1 MFRWIGLVTF
11 DLDSI
16 SDTVKGIELW
26 NIDTS
31 HMIDI
36 IDSLVVPYQYMDDYE
51 Q

>member
-26 NIDTS
+26 NIDTRL
-31 HMIDI
+31 
-36 IDSLVVPYQYMDDYE
+36 IDSLFVPYQYKDDYG